1 MADPDKDDRVKF
13 QRGIGFIDSQ
23 RADAKYNNDEALTG
37 PADKTAQFNKLDQSG
52 QQTTP
57 QRPEELNVPE
67 ATEKIDK
74 NQSVRS
80 SLDPRAGERG
90 TKEGGRPGEW
100 MESQGYSQTNLEK
113 KENVDKEKL
122 VNEQLRNRGQESR
135 RSQGQAPSNVN
146 KMSSEDAPKQER
158 DDSNRETMK
167 RDKVLE
173 PLPRSGSDASQDK
186 FGLYSQADV
195 DKSMK
200 MPGDHKVSG
209 VSKRD

>member
-13 QRGIGFIDSQ
+13 HRGYGFINSQRGDY
-23 RADAKYNNDEALTG
+23 KYNNDEALTS
-37 PADKTAQFNKLDQSG
+37 PTNKTAQFNKLDQTG
-52 QQTTP
+52 QHIIS
-57 QRPEELNVPE
+57 QRPEELDVPE

-74 NQSVRS
+74 NQSVIS
-80 SLDPRAGERG
+80 SLDPRVGDRG
-90 TKEGGRPGEW
+90 LREGGRPSEW
-100 MESQGYSQTNLEK
+100 LASQGYGQTKE
-113 KENVDKEKL
+113 ENVDKEKL
-122 VNEQLRNRGQESR
+122 VNEQLRNKGQESR

-146 KMSSEDAPKQER
+146 KMYGEEAPKQQER
-158 DDSNRETMK
+158 DDSNRATME
-167 RDKVLE
+167 RNKVLE
-173 PLPRSGSDASQDK
+173 PLPRSSSDASQDK